1 MPGGART
8 RLPLVRAKHGGGE
21 ILTAAEEVH
30 PGQGQI
36 EPRPGIVIIV
46 EGALDLEA
54 TIERIVVGGTDAQVH
69 GVARGGGVGGRVLHI
84 HKAEG
89 AQFVHRRQRLLLGG
103 EAIAVATLIA
113 QGVEEDVGAEAQ
125 PALVMNGDGAVGE
138 AIRWLLAVVTDQA
151 DGCASQEPRLTD
163 EVAGNVAPD
172 TYA

>member
-8 RLPLVRAKHGGGE
+8 RLPLVRAKHSGGE
-21 ILTAAEEVH
+21 ILAAAEEVH

-46 EGALDLEA
+46 EGTLDLEA

-69 GVARGGGVGGRVLHI
+69 GVARGRGVSRRVLHI
-84 HKAEG
+84 HKTERAEF
-89 AQFVHRRQRLLLGG
+89 AHRCLRLFLGG
-103 EAIAVATLIA
+103 EGIAVAAMIA
-113 QGVEEDVGAEAQ
+113 KRVAEDSRAEAQ
-125 PALVMNGDGAVGE
+125 LAFVVDGDIAVGE
-138 AIRWLLAVVTDQA
+138 AIRWLLAVVTNQV
-151 DGCASQEPRLTD
+151 DGCAPQVPRLTD